1 MTTGYH
7 DKSNWRLE
15 EFSPDIERDELN
27 NDCQVDELAED
38 GAFRDENP
46 WVADVRQQRRN
57 VTKTNSDG
65 VSRNKVKIE
74 IGRPIGTTEHIML

>member
-1 MTTGYH
+1 MTTGYR

-65 VSRNKVKIE
+65 VSRNKARIE